1 MSNLSSFPIVFQMK
15 NNDKEFGPLLLD
27 ASFNDLEEFH
37 LCKVIKG
44 FQIDQ
49 FDNYIVSIGNKK
61 SARITVKDCLC

>member
-1 MSNLSSFPIVFQMK
+1 MK
-15 NNDKEFGPLLLD
+15 IINREPDPLVLD

-49 FDNYIVSIGNKK
+49 FDNYIVSIGKL
-61 SARITVKDCLC
+61 RISG